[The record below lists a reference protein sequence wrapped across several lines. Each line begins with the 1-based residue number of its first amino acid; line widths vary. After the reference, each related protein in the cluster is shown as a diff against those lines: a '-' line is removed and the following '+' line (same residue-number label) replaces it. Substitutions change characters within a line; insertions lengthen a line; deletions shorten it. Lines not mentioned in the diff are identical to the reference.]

1 MIVNNTCLNKDFKRS
16 SILANGLR
24 VVRFD
29 GKENTDGTMSF
40 KETTVENTLKGVRDL
55 LIELINEYDVSPE
68 VNGFTIVHDGK
79 ELNYWL
85 PAEKRGQLATGIAAK
100 KACGSNTYTL
110 DLREYGVS
118 IDVDCD
124 KLTELL
130 TKLDNYA
137 VESYNVTSKHLN
149 EVKAMTDIEALL
161 AYDYKSGYPE
171 KLNFEL

>member
-1 MIVNNTCLNKDFKRS
+1 MVVKGICAKDDFKRS
-16 SILANGLR
+16 EVLVNGLR

-29 GKENTDGTMSF
+29 EATDKNGMVSF
-40 KETTVENTLKGVRDL
+40 SEETVENSVEGVKEL
-55 LIELINEYDVSPE
+55 LQRLINEYDVSPE
-68 VNGFTIVHDGK
+68 VNGFTISHDGK
-79 ELNYWL
+79 ELAYWL

-100 KACGSNTYTL
+100 KACGSSTYTL

-118 IDVDCD
+118 IDVDCN

-149 EVKAMTDIEALL
+149 EVKAMTNIDTLL

-171 KLNFEL
+171 KLRFEI